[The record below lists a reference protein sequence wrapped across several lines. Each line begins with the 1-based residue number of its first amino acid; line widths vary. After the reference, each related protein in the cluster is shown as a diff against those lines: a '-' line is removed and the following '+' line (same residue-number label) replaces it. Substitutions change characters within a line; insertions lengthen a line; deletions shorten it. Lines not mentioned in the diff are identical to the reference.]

1 MNFKRTTAVNII
13 ADLANN
19 HRKLV
24 IQGGTSAGKTYA
36 ILAYLINLAI
46 KVPNTDISI
55 VSESIPHLR
64 RGCMKDFIRIMQ
76 ATGRWRD
83 EAWNRSHLTYAY
95 SSGSTIEF
103 FSAEQED
110 KLRGAR
116 RRVLYVNEANN
127 IKFEAFHQMSI
138 RTSGKQFIDF
148 NPTAEFWA
156 HRELVG
162 QNGVGFTIL
171 NYTHNEALPSTI
183 VADIEA
189 ARDKA
194 ATSEYWANWWRVYG
208 LGEVGSLQGV
218 IFNNWTQIEEL
229 PKDAKLLGIGLDF
242 GFTNDPTAAVAV
254 YQHNGQYIID
264 EVIYETGLLNSDIA
278 ERLKGFTC
286 TVVADS
292 AEPKSIEEIRRHGI
306 RIKGATKGT
315 DSIRFGIQ
323 LMQEQQ
329 WLVTAHST
337 NVIKELRAYSWETD
351 KTGKQTGNP
360 IGTMNHAC
368 DAWRYWSLDNL
379 HKSFTGQYMIA

>member
-1 MNFKRTTAVNII
+1 MSGFVYTTAI
-13 ADLANN
+13 
-19 HRKLV
+19 RKIRGMKARKRV
-24 IQGGTSAGKTYA
+24 VQGGSSAGKTYG
-36 ILAYLINLAI
+36 ILPILIDHAAKNKGAE
-46 KVPNTDISI
+46 ISV

-64 RGCMKDFIRIMQ
+64 RGAMKDFIKIMQ
-76 ATGRWRD
+76 ATGRFNAGR
-83 EAWNRSHLTYAY
+83 WNRTLLTYTFAN
-95 SSGSTIEF
+95 GSYIEF
-103 FSAEQED
+103 FSATDESR
-110 KLRGAR
+110 LRGAR
-116 RRVLYVNEANN
+116 RTTLYVNEANN
-127 IKFEAFHQMSI
+127 ITFEEYHQLAI
-138 RTSGKQFIDF
+138 RTSGDIYLDF

-156 HRELVG
+156 HTEVLKEPDSELL
-162 QNGVGFTIL
+162 IL
-171 NYTHNEALPSTI
+171 TYEDNEGLPAN
-183 VADIEA
+183 VRQDMDNAIE
-189 ARDKA
+189 KA
-194 ATSEYWANWWRVYG
+194 KTSDWWDNWVRVYVRG
-208 LGEVGSLQGV
+208 QIGSLQGV
-218 IFNNWTQIEEL
+218 IFNNWTQIDEL

-292 AEPKSIEEIRRHGI
+292 AEPKSIEELRRSGI